1 MGHEAKQRTGHE
13 IAREQLR
20 RLCRLTDCV
29 YAVALVLV
37 IQWLPLPEESANAGE
52 GGVWLLDLF
61 GEFLANE
68 LAAVVGLVF
77 VIVYWLRSNVLLGYL
92 ERTDGRHTSFS
103 IASVFFLL
111 FLMYIVRVGG
121 GLTPASGRVGESLA
135 IFLTGVMA
143 AAAWWH
149 ARRSGLVREG
159 LTPDQMLR
167 VQREAYAE
175 PITALLTL
183 PLAYVGAVSWNLA
196 WLLYIP
202 IVAVLKRR
210 AAKRP

>member
-92 ERTDGRHTSFS
+92 D
-103 IASVFFLL
+103 
-111 FLMYIVRVGG
+111 
-121 GLTPASGRVGESLA
+121 
-135 IFLTGVMA
+135 
-143 AAAWWH
+143 
-149 ARRSGLVREG
+149 RE
-159 LTPDQMLR
+159 
-167 VQREAYAE
+167 
-175 PITALLTL
+175 
-183 PLAYVGAVSWNLA
+183 
-196 WLLYIP
+196 
-202 IVAVLKRR
+202 
-210 AAKRP
+210 